1 VRGPSRRGS
10 RDAGQCVRRRAGSRP
25 LAFPRELPYAHHVYL
40 HYVVRTAER
49 DALRGYLREQ
59 GVETRVHY
67 TLPAHFHRGFKGGM
81 PYRPGQFPVAEALCR
96 ESLSLPC
103 NPNVGEA
110 EIGYVVERVKAF
122 YARRH

>member
-1 VRGPSRRGS
+1 
-10 RDAGQCVRRRAGSRP
+10 
-25 LAFPRELPYAHHVYL
+25 
-40 HYVVRTAER
+40 
-49 DALRGYLREQ
+49 
-59 GVETRVHY
+59 
-67 TLPAHFHRGFKGGM
+67 M

-122 YARRH
+122 YARRHEAADHCAHGGDRCTSRIVP